1 MRVLQQASF
10 WHVFRWSTSRCV
22 CRSICTSSRPDIC
35 HRATMATRFEDSS
48 GGRIRFREWQIVRL
62 SNSRTRAFFFVGNR
76 DGVVKG
82 VLSGE
87 FNVTIDLQI
96 SHQDAGQEHGSDWAD
111 ICWRCILA
119 RGGAPSERELGG
131 EGGALSGGAAQ
142 GSRREQ
148 ESRVRSA
155 EGPKHSSVRSPAYL

>member
-1 MRVLQQASF
+1 
-10 WHVFRWSTSRCV
+10 
-22 CRSICTSSRPDIC
+22 
-35 HRATMATRFEDSS
+35 MATRFEDFS

-119 RGGAPSERELGG
+119 RGALLARGSWEGKGAR
-131 EGGALSGGAAQ
+131 
-142 GSRREQ
+142 
-148 ESRVRSA
+148 
-155 EGPKHSSVRSPAYL
+155 